1 MSDEVILEASN
12 VSKRFG
18 GVRAV
23 EDVSLQVP
31 RGSIQAIIGPN
42 GAGKST
48 LFNSLSGFYFPDT
61 GSVRFNGVDVT
72 RATGHARVKMGM
84 GRTFQT
90 SSVFPNLS
98 VYDNLLIGVQSAEKL
113 AFRFRPPAG
122 AKRAEIN
129 AKIERLLDFVNLGS
143 AAHRPVS
150 ELAHGSQRLCEI
162 AMSLST
168 DPTLVLLDEPMA
180 GLAQKETE
188 RVVEVIR
195 KLHGE
200 LGLTVLFVEHNL
212 RVVLSLAQRIMVLDR
227 GKTLAKGTPEEIS
240 NNEAVRDA
248 YIGKEIIEHV

>member
-1 MSDEVILEASN
+1 MSEIILEAKN
-12 VSKRFG
+12 VSKHFG

-23 EDVSLQVP
+23 DDVSLEVP
-31 RGSIQAIIGPN
+31 AGSIQAIIGPN

-48 LFNSLSGFYFPDT
+48 LFNALSGFYFPDEGT
-61 GSVRFNGVDVT
+61 VTYKGVDVT
-72 RATGHARVKMGM
+72 RAAGHERVKMGM

-90 SSVFPNLS
+90 SSVFPNLTA
-98 VYDNLLIGVQSAEKL
+98 YDNLLIGVQAAEKL
-113 AFRFRPPAG
+113 AFRFRPATG
-122 AKRAEIN
+122 AKRKEID
-129 AKIERLLDFVNLGS
+129 AKIERLLDFVNLKKL
-143 AAHRPVS
+143 AHRPVA

-168 DPTLVLLDEPMA
+168 DPVLVLLDEPMA

-195 KLHGE
+195 KLHAD
-200 LGLTVLFVEHNL
+200 LGLTVLFVEHNM

-240 NNEAVRDA
+240 NNDAVREA